1 MSFSEVLLVLLIA
14 LIVIKPEQIP
24 EVALTIGRLMRFMR
38 RIFGEVKSEMNGL
51 VEGLDLS
58 ENKLSEPKREKQ

>member
-1 MSFSEVLLVLLIA
+1 MSFSEILLVLLIA

-24 EVALTIGRLMRFMR
+24 EVALTIGRLVRFMR

-51 VEGLDLS
+51 VESLDLS
-58 ENKLSEPKREKQ
+58 ENKMSEPKREKQ